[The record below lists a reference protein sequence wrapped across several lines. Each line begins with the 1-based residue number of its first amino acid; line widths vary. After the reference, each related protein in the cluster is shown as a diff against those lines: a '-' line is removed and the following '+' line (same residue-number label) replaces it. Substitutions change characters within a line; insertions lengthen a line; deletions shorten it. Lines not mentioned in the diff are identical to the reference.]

1 MNRTWLS
8 HLSPAH
14 RPCPAGGRLGRGNTM
29 NAPIRRDDRR
39 TSRAW
44 PQGHRP
50 LPALREAWSAPAL
63 IFGLAAALLPAAV
76 LLAPSPAAAHSR
88 SGDSHDHVTVQLS
101 PSTITE
107 GQTTTVGF
115 SVSGPRVMTRYGSG
129 NAAQHNTAY
138 MDVTKTAATPT
149 ATGAGAV
156 SLSSNTRFSWT
167 AYLNGRTGSGTFDQ
181 STASGTVTITTA
193 DDSVSTGPRTV
204 TVGLTFPCVN
214 PSQQYWYVYSDLC
227 PFVQSATLTILDN
240 DMGLVL
246 GAVAGQAT
254 EAGGTAAFP
263 VTLNSTPTAAVNVAV
278 ASRDT
283 TEGTA
288 APTAL
293 AFSTSTWNTAQTVTV
308 TGADDAAD
316 DGDVAWNV
324 RLTTTSSDTDYNA
337 LTEDVAVTT
346 TDDDDPP
353 GVTLMLNPATVSE
366 SAGEATVTAR
376 LAYPSSAATTLTV
389 TAVSGFFTVGAGA
402 AGEVVIAAGA
412 TTSTDTALVIAV
424 GNTTDE
430 PNRTATVTGTAANA
444 RATADST
451 TMTVTGATLTLTD
464 DDAAPTVGLFLS
476 PASVSENGG
485 VATVAAALSH
495 FSSEPS
501 TVTVTPV
508 VGAYTVGTPA
518 AYVIPAGQDV
528 VASGAVAVLVTA
540 VDDSI
545 HQGTA
550 PRTTTVTATFTNPQG
565 AGAVNGAT
573 LTLTD
578 DETRP
583 TAALVLTPAAI
594 AENGGVATV
603 TATLSGRSTQAVT
616 LTVATTAG
624 TGAMAA
630 DFAQSGTT
638 LMIAAG
644 TTASTGAVTVTA
656 NDNNVATGSKQVTVS
671 GTATGG
677 HGITAATG
685 ATLTLTD
692 DDTPQATLVLT
703 PTSIAENGRVA
714 TVTATLDRQSTSP
727 VTVTVSATAG
737 TGAVAGDFTLST
749 TPRLL
754 FAATATT
761 STGLVTITAVPNETD
776 APNKSV
782 IVSGVATDTGG
793 LTNDPPAVTL
803 TITDDDAAPGVTLS
817 LAPASIAEPSGV
829 STVSATLSHPS
840 SEPSTV
846 TVTAVSGA
854 YTAGTDATI
863 VIAAGATTAAADT
876 ATIRVVN
883 DDLYHGSGG
892 RSATVTGSLTNSQGA
907 GAVTGAALTITDDE
921 NLPTASL
928 LLSPLSGSISEN
940 GGVVTITAQQAGLS
954 GKSSEATTLTVAVTP
969 LASSGAVA
977 GDFTQTG
984 TTLTIAAGSLTSTGL
999 VTVTG
1004 VDNNVDAA
1012 DKLLQ
1017 ISATAAG
1024 GNGIQNPG
1032 LTALTLTNDDD
1043 ATASLVLTPAA
1054 ISEEAGISTVTA
1066 QLSHPTTAAAMLTV
1080 STTAVAPA
1088 VAGDFTQSGTS
1099 LTIAA
1104 GATTSTGLVT
1114 VLAVGNS
1121 ATTGNKQVTVSATAA
1136 GGRGV
1141 ANPAAKTL
1149 IIRDDEFGLSESA
1162 VSGQATEAGG
1172 QATFTVRLNTQ
1183 PMAAVAVAVTS
1194 QDTGEGTV
1202 SPSTMT
1208 FSAGTWNTE
1217 QTVTVTGVDDNVDD
1231 GTVTWQVRLD
1241 TSSSGDSD
1249 YNALN
1254 DVDVDVTTT
1263 DNDDAP
1269 TVTLALNPSSVAEMG
1284 GVATVTAT
1292 LSHASGAE
1300 TALTVTA
1307 VSGFFTAGSGAAGV
1321 VVIPAEQTTSTDVA
1335 TVTAVDNTT
1344 DEPDRTATVTATVG
1358 NARAAADGTTMTVTG
1373 ATLTLTD
1380 DDDAPGVVLSVNP
1393 ASVAENGGMAT
1404 VTATLAHPSSD
1415 PSTVTVTAVP
1425 GAYTVGSDATI
1436 IIAAGST
1443 TAASDTAAVA
1453 GVDDDVHQGS
1463 AGRSVTVTGRLTNT
1477 QGAGMVTG
1485 AALTLTDD
1493 ETLPV
1498 VMLALGPTSVSENG
1512 GVSMVTATL
1521 TGPSSMAVMVTVAAA
1536 PVASTGAVAGDFT
1549 LSPAPTLTIAAGETT
1564 STGTV
1569 TVTGVDNDVDVGTG
1583 TKSVTVT
1590 GTAAG
1595 GNGVAAPSAATL
1607 TITDDDATT
1616 ATLVLTPSAI
1626 LENGGVS
1633 TVTAR
1638 LSHRT
1643 TQATTLT
1650 VSATEGANTVAG
1662 NFTLSPA
1669 PTLIIGATATTSAGL
1684 VTVSAVD
1691 DSDATGTK
1699 SVTVSA
1705 TATGGNSV
1713 ADPGAKTLI
1722 IRDDELGLSE
1732 SAVSGQATEAGGQAT
1747 FTVRLNTQPMAAVAV
1762 AVTSQDTGEGTVSP
1776 PTMTFSAGTWNTAQT
1791 VTVTGVD
1798 DNVDDGPVTWQVRL
1812 ATSSSG
1818 DSAYNALNDVDVDV
1832 TTTDDDDA
1840 PGVTLALNPASIT
1853 ESGAGSTA
1861 TVTATLAYP
1870 SGAATTV
1877 TVTATPVA
1885 PATAADIT
1893 LSPPA
1898 TLIVAAGATVSTGT
1912 VTVTAN
1918 DNAVDADDKTVTVAG
1933 TAANARA
1940 TADGM
1945 TISVTAATLTLTDD
1959 DERGFVFNPADLVVA
1974 AGSTAAYTVALTS
1987 QPTAGATVTVT
1998 LTPDAAVTVEPESLT
2013 FTATTWTTAQPV
2025 TLTVAAGTTAPAS
2038 LVEHR
2043 VTGGA
2048 YETEMKA
2055 LPVTRMAVPRI
2066 GTGEPIETRAAA
2078 GEHHV
2083 LRDNQL
2089 VTVTQ
2094 AAGVPAGMA
2103 FTPAARLTR
2112 PLTVAVRPLSEVEA
2126 AAAAGSG
2133 YRLGLPAERAALDV
2147 TVTPPQSGRLCLPV
2161 SDELLARAASRTLVL
2176 LRAGEPLERSMRES
2190 WVDAAGRTRVRICAN
2205 VPSSFSPF
2213 AVGFEDRPVAFSA
2226 AAQARSWDFT
2236 FETGRK
2242 RSYELPAVE
2251 TGDGVTYRV
2260 KEEDDLPD
2268 GLGYI
2273 LPGEA
2278 AHGGTITGT
2287 ARAPMAKQNYT
2298 LIATDTYNQEAELPF
2313 TIEVQPG
2320 IERRDLALVLAGIG
2334 RTLASDAVEILGSRS
2349 GPPPS
2354 RLHVTLGGQVL
2365 RLTAPAGS
2373 APAPAAPSASGTP
2386 SPLASAPS
2394 PLAGEG
2400 RGEGAAVAAP
2410 AATPGP
2416 SPWQRVTGV
2425 AVGVA
2430 RALGVTLDTPALP
2443 AAGGAQSEDSTFPS
2457 AQTILAR
2464 APADPRRPASPTW
2477 RSPLSLQPVSAKDL
2491 LARSAFELPL
2501 TRTDADGLPTWTVWG
2516 RGAASGFSG
2525 QPEEG
2530 FKMDG
2535 TLYSGYLGLD
2545 YRQASLLM
2553 GLAVAHSTGTVDYER
2568 TGGTTAGVDVQ
2579 LTSLLPYAHWQPYAG
2594 LGLWGLLGAG
2604 WGEMD
2609 LKAVGDPTT
2618 YSTALT
2624 SWLGAVGG
2632 RQALTT
2638 WQGIDLAAKTD
2649 AFLTTLRSEA
2659 KTNLPGARGHA
2670 ERVRLLLEGQT
2681 AVALSPVSRVQPRLE
2696 VGGRW
2701 DSGTA
2706 EQGLGLELGGG
2717 LAYTQTEWGLSV
2729 DMQGRYLL
2737 VHEDG
2742 AFEDWGASVNVRLDP
2757 GLGGE
2762 GAYLTVAPVWGQPG
2776 SGVEQLWG
2784 QAAAVPGGPPAARA
2798 AGWRPG
2804 NVEIDVGYGLALA
2817 DGRGLLTPYG
2827 GLVLGDPGTAR
2838 YRLGSR
2844 WALSTLLDL
2853 RIEGE
2858 RAEQPGQAAA
2868 HGVSV
2873 RLGWQW

>member
-1 MNRTWLS
+1 MSL
-8 HLSPAH
+8 PA
-14 RPCPAGGRLGRGNTM
+14 RLWGGGGGGTM
-29 NAPIRRDDRR
+29 NTPRSR
-39 TSRAW
+39 TTGPVPPW
-44 PQGHRP
+44 PWGHW
-50 LPALREAWSAPAL
+50 AVSAPARGV
-63 IFGLAAALLPAAV
+63 GLAAALLTAAV
-76 LLAPSPAAAHSR
+76 LLAPSSAAAHSR
-88 SGDSHDHVTVQLS
+88 GGDPHSHVTVELN

-107 GQTTTVGF
+107 GQTTTVGL
-115 SVSGPRVMTRYGSG
+115 SVSGDTTLDYYSG
-129 NAAQHNTAY
+129 AAGRSRHATAY
-138 MDVTKTAATPT
+138 MDVTKTAAAPT

-156 SLSSNTRFSWT
+156 TFSTNTRFSWES
-167 AYLNGRTGSGTFDQ
+167 YLNGRTGAGTFAQ
-181 STASGTVTITTA
+181 STASGTVTITAA
-193 DDSVSTGPRTV
+193 DDSVRTGTRTV
-204 TVGLTFPCVN
+204 TVGLTFLCN
-214 PSQQYWYVYSDLC
+214 PTPTHYWYNYTDFC
-227 PFVQSATLTILDN
+227 PEVHTATLTIEDN
-240 DMGLVL
+240 DTIPISLALGAPTINESGAGNSTTVRATLGSAATATVLVAVSPTSSTDFTWTGGTTLTIASGATTSTNMLTITATDDATGGNKTVTLTGSPPSSSYSAGTATLTIVDDDARIVLSESALTVREETTGTYTVALSMAPTGNVQVRVERGASDYVLNQAGGTQAVRQDLTFTTSTWNTGQVITVIALQDNDAIGSSADISHYTINGATADDYDDAATSLPLTIMDDDAGIVVSRGTGPLALTEPNAATYTVTLGGAPGGTVVVGVSSDDAGAVTVGPASLTFSTSTWNTGRVVTVTAVDDADGTNETVTVTHAVNDASSSDEFDPAPDVTFTVTVTDDEFGLVV
-246 GAVAGQAT
+246 GSVTGQAT
-254 EAGGTAAFP
+254 EGGGTAAFP
-263 VTLNSTPTAAVNVAV
+263 VTLLSAPAAAVTVAV
-278 ASRDT
+278 ASQDT

-288 APTAL
+288 APAAL
-293 AFSTSTWNTAQTVTV
+293 TFSPTTWNTAQTVIV

-316 DGDVAWNV
+316 DGNAAWDV
-324 RLTTTSSDTDYNA
+324 RLTTTSTTGDRYHG
-337 LTEDVAVTT
+337 LQEDVAVTT
-346 TDDDDPP
+346 TDNDGPP
-353 GVTLMLNPATVSE
+353 GVTVMLNPAAVSE
-366 SAGEATVTAR
+366 SAGVATVTAR

-389 TAVSGFFTVGAGA
+389 TAVSGAFTVGAGT
-402 AGEVVIAAGA
+402 AGTVAIAAGA
-412 TTSTDTALVIAV
+412 TTSTDFALVTAV

-430 PNRTATVTGTAANA
+430 PSRTATVTGTAANA

-451 TMTVTGATLTLTD
+451 TMMVTGATLTL
-464 DDAAPTVGLFLS
+464 
-476 PASVSENGG
+476 
-485 VATVAAALSH
+485 
-495 FSSEPS
+495 
-501 TVTVTPV
+501 
-508 VGAYTVGTPA
+508 
-518 AYVIPAGQDV
+518 
-528 VASGAVAVLVTA
+528 
-540 VDDSI
+540 
-545 HQGTA
+545 
-550 PRTTTVTATFTNPQG
+550 
-565 AGAVNGAT
+565 
-573 LTLTD
+573 
-578 DETRP
+578 
-583 TAALVLTPAAI
+583 
-594 AENGGVATV
+594 
-603 TATLSGRSTQAVT
+603 
-616 LTVATTAG
+616 
-624 TGAMAA
+624 
-630 DFAQSGTT
+630 
-638 LMIAAG
+638 
-644 TTASTGAVTVTA
+644 
-656 NDNNVATGSKQVTVS
+656 
-671 GTATGG
+671 
-677 HGITAATG
+677 
-685 ATLTLTD
+685 
-692 DDTPQATLVLT
+692 
-703 PTSIAENGRVA
+703 
-714 TVTATLDRQSTSP
+714 
-727 VTVTVSATAG
+727 
-737 TGAVAGDFTLST
+737 
-749 TPRLL
+749 
-754 FAATATT
+754 
-761 STGLVTITAVPNETD
+761 
-776 APNKSV
+776 
-782 IVSGVATDTGG
+782 
-793 LTNDPPAVTL
+793 
-803 TITDDDAAPGVTLS
+803 TDDDAAPGVTLS

-840 SEPSTV
+840 SEPTTL

-876 ATIRVVN
+876 ATIRVVD
-883 DDLYHGSGG
+883 DDLHHGSGG

-928 LLSPLSGSISEN
+928 LLSPLSGLISEN
-940 GGVVTITAQQAGLS
+940 GGVATITAQLAGLS
-954 GKSSEATTLTVAVTP
+954 GKSSEATTVTVAVTP
-969 LASSGAVA
+969 VASSGAVA

-984 TTLTIAAGSLTSTGL
+984 TTLTIAAGSLTSMGL

-1012 DKLLQ
+1012 DKLLR

-1032 LTALTLTNDDD
+1032 LAALTLTNDDD
-1043 ATASLVLTPAA
+1043 ATATLVLTPAA
-1054 ISEEAGISTVTA
+1054 ISEEAGISTVSA

-1088 VAGDFTQSGTS
+1088 VAGDFTQTGTS

-1104 GATTSTGLVT
+1104 GMTTSTGLVT

-1121 ATTGNKQVTVSATAA
+1121 AITGNKQVRVSATAA

-1263 DNDDAP
+1263 DNDGPP
-1269 TVTLALNPSSVAEMG
+1269 TVTMALNPSSVAEMG

-1380 DDDAPGVVLSVNP
+1380 DDDAPGVMLSVNP
-1393 ASVAENGGMAT
+1393 ASVAENGGVAT
-1404 VTATLAHPSSD
+1404 VTATLAHPSSN

-1425 GAYTVGSDATI
+1425 GAYTVSDATI

-1463 AGRSVTVTGRLTNT
+1463 AGRSVTVTGRLTNP

-1626 LENGGVS
+1626 LEDMGVS

-1650 VSATEGANTVAG
+1650 VSAAAGANAGAG
-1662 NFTLSPA
+1662 NFMLSTASTLN
-1669 PTLIIGATATTSAGL
+1669 IGANATTSTGL
-1684 VTVSAVD
+1684 VTVTAVND
-1691 DSDATGTK
+1691 NDATGNK
-1699 SVTVSA
+1699 QVTVSA
-1705 TATGGNSV
+1705 TAAGGNGV
-1713 ADPGAKTLI
+1713 ADPGDKTLI
-1722 IRDDELGLSE
+1722 IRDDEFGLDLGVTVAAGLT
-1732 SAVSGQATEAGGQAT
+1732 VTEAGGTAT
-1747 FTVRLNTQPMAAVAV
+1747 FTLALLTQPSAAVAV
-1762 AVTSQDTGEGTVSP
+1762 AVSSRDPGEGTASP
-1776 PTMTFSAGTWNTAQT
+1776 SSLTFTTGNWNTAQT

-1798 DNVDDGPVTWQVRL
+1798 DNVDDGPVTWQVW
-1812 ATSSSG
+1812 
-1818 DSAYNALNDVDVDV
+1818 LNPGSDDASYDGIDEDVDV

-1840 PGVTLALNPASIT
+1840 PGVTLVLTPPAIT
-1853 ESGAGSTA
+1853 EAGGVS
-1861 TVTATLAYP
+1861 TVTATLAHP

-1877 TVTATPVA
+1877 TVRATPVA
-1885 PATAADIT
+1885 PAVPADAADVT
-1893 LSPPA
+1893 LSTPA
-1898 TLIVAAGATVSTGT
+1898 TLIVAAGATGSTGT

-1918 DNAVDADDKTVTVAG
+1918 DNAVDTADKAVTVSA
-1933 TAANARA
+1933 TVENALGG
-1940 TADGM
+1940 GM
-1945 TISVTAATLTLTDD
+1945 VREATLTLRDD
-1959 DERGFVFNPADLVVA
+1959 DERGMTFVPAALVVA
-1974 AGSTAAYTVALTS
+1974 AGGTATYTVALTS
-1987 QPTAGATVTVT
+1987 KPTGPVTVT
-1998 LTPDAAVTVEPESLT
+1998 LTPDATVTVDPTSLP
-2013 FTATTWTTAQPV
+2013 FTATSWATAQPV
-2025 TLTVAAGTTAPAS
+2025 TLTVAAGTTAPAN
-2038 LVEHR
+2038 LVDHR
-2043 VTGGA
+2043 GTGGD
-2048 YETEMKA
+2048 YEGTTQA
-2055 LPVTRMAVPRI
+2055 LPVTRMSVPVI
-2066 GTGEPIETRAAA
+2066 EPNEPIETTDEA
-2078 GEHHV
+2078 GVHHV

-2094 AAGVPAGMA
+2094 AAGVPARVT
-2103 FTPAARLTR
+2103 FRPQTSLTR
-2112 PLTVAVRPLSEVEA
+2112 PLTVAVRPLSEAEA
-2126 AAAAGSG
+2126 DDAVGSG
-2133 YRLGLPAERAALDV
+2133 ISLGLPTERVALDV
-2147 TVTPPQSGRLCLPV
+2147 RVIPSRPGRLCLPV
-2161 SDELLARAASRTLVL
+2161 SGALWDRAAGRTLRL
-2176 LRAGEPLERSMRES
+2176 LRAGEPVAGSAEERGTDET
-2190 WVDAAGRTRVRICAN
+2190 GRTRVLRVCAR
-2205 VPSSFSPF
+2205 VEAFSPF
-2213 AVGFEDRPVAFSA
+2213 AVGFEDQEVAFGA
-2226 AAQARSWDFT
+2226 GARARRWEFI
-2236 FETGRK
+2236 FQTGRPEESEPFP
-2242 RSYELPAVE
+2242 RA
-2251 TGDGVTYRV
+2251 TGDGRITYGV
-2260 KEEDDLPD
+2260 KEADALPA
-2268 GLGYI
+2268 GLAHVR
-2273 LPGEA
+2273 PEEA
-2278 AHGGTITGT
+2278 AHGGTIKGT
-2287 ARAPMAKQNYT
+2287 ATAPMAQRAYT
-2298 LIATDTYNQEAELPF
+2298 LVATDADNQTAELPF
-2313 TIEVQPG
+2313 TIEVKPG
-2320 IERRDLALVLAGIG
+2320 IESRDLALVLAGVG

-2349 GPPPS
+2349 GPPPA

-2365 RLTAPAGS
+2365 RLTNPAGS
-2373 APAPAAPSASGTP
+2373 APAASPS
-2386 SPLASAPS
+2386 ASAPS

-2400 RGEGAAVAAP
+2400 GGEGAIPAAP
-2410 AATPGP
+2410 SGP

-2425 AVGVA
+2425 AVDVA
-2430 RALGVTLDTPALP
+2430 RALGVTLDTPALSP
-2443 AAGGAQSEDSTFPS
+2443 APTGPGRGDGSTFQRAHTLLS
-2457 AQTILAR
+2457 R
-2464 APADPRRPASPTW
+2464 APVDARRPASPTW
-2477 RSPLSLQPVSAKDL
+2477 RSPFRIQPVSAKDL

-2501 TRTDADGLPTWTVWG
+2501 TRTGDDGLPTWTLWG
-2516 RGAASGFSG
+2516 RGAASGFAG

-2545 YRQASLLM
+2545 YRPRSSLLM
-2553 GLAVAHSTGTVDYER
+2553 GLAVAHSTGQVDYER
-2568 TGGTTAGVDVQ
+2568 TGGTKAGVDVK
-2579 LTSLLPYAHWQPYAG
+2579 LTSLLPYAHWQPAAG
-2594 LGLWGLLGAG
+2594 LGVWGMLGAG
-2604 WGEMD
+2604 LGEMD
-2609 LKAVGDPTT
+2609 LKAAGDPRTHTT
-2618 YSTALT
+2618 DLT
-2624 SWLGAVGG
+2624 SWLGAIGG

-2649 AFLTTLRSEA
+2649 AFLTTVRSEA
-2659 KTNLPGARGHA
+2659 KMHLPEARGHA
-2670 ERVRLLLEGQT
+2670 QRVRLLLEGQT
-2681 AVALSPVSRVQPRLE
+2681 ALALSPGSHLRPRME
-2696 VGGRW
+2696 MGGRW

-2717 LAYTQTEWGLSV
+2717 LAYMQTEWGLSI

-2737 VHEDG
+2737 MHEDG

-2757 GLGGE
+2757 GIGGE
-2762 GAYLTVAPVWGQPG
+2762 GAYLMVAPVWGQPG
-2776 SGVEQLWG
+2776 SGVDQLWG
-2784 QAAAVPGGPPAARA
+2784 NAAAVPGGTPAARA
-2798 AGWRPG
+2798 AGWRPA
-2804 NVEIDVGYGLALA
+2804 NVEVDVGYGLALS

-2844 WALSTLLDL
+2844 WAVNTLLDL
-2853 RIEGE
+2853 SIEGE

-2868 HGVSV
+2868 HSVSV

>member
-1 MNRTWLS
+1 MTRTWLS

-29 NAPIRRDDRR
+29 NTPIRRDDRR

-50 LPALREAWSAPAL
+50 FPALREAWSAPAL

-76 LLAPSPAAAHSR
+76 LLAPSPAAAHNL
-88 SGDSHDHVTVQLS
+88 SGDPHSHVYVQLS

-115 SVSGPRVMTRYGSG
+115 SVSGDRTLDRYGTGSTHSR
-129 NAAQHNTAY
+129 HNTAH

-156 SLSSNTRFSWT
+156 TLSSNTRFSWT
-167 AYLNGRTGSGTFDQ
+167 NYLNGRPNAGTFDQ

-193 DDSVSTGPRTV
+193 DDSVMTGSRTV
-204 TVGLTFPCVN
+204 TVGLTFSCSPGETD
-214 PSQQYWYVYSDLC
+214 YWYNYTDHC
-227 PFVQSATLTILDN
+227 PIIHNATLTIEDNETIPISLALGAPTIAESGAGNSTTVQATLGSAPTATVLVAVSPTSSTDFTWTGGTTLTIASGATTSTNMLTITAIDDATGGNKTVTLTGTNPSATYSDGTATLTIVDDDARIVLSESDLTVREAETGTYTVRLSIQPTGNVQVRVDRGAADYVLNQEGGTQAVRQDLTFTTSTWNTGQVITVIALTDN
-240 DMGLVL
+240 DAIGSSANISHYTINGATADDYDDAAKTLPLTIMDDDAEIVVNRGTGPLAITEPNAATYTVTLGGTPGGTVVVGVTSDDAGAVTVAPASLTFGTFNWSTGQVVTVTAVDDADGTNETVTVTHAVNDASSSDEFDSAADVTFTVTVTDDEFGLVV
-246 GAVAGQAT
+246 GSVTGQAT
-254 EAGGTAAFP
+254 EAGGTATFP
-263 VTLNSTPTAAVNVAV
+263 VTLLSAPAAAVTVAV
-278 ASRDT
+278 ASQDT

-288 APTAL
+288 APAAL
-293 AFSTSTWNTAQTVTV
+293 TFSPTTWNTAQTVIV

-316 DGDVAWNV
+316 DGETTWNV
-324 RLTTTSSDTDYNA
+324 RLTTTSTTGDRYHN
-337 LTEDVAVTT
+337 LQEDVAVTT
-346 TDDDDPP
+346 TDNDGPP
-353 GVTLMLNPATVSE
+353 GVTVMLNPAAVSE
-366 SAGEATVTAR
+366 SAGVATVTAR
-376 LAYPSSAATTLTV
+376 LAYPSGAATTLTV

-402 AGEVVIAAGA
+402 AGTVLIAAGE
-412 TTSTDTALVIAV
+412 TTSTDTALVTAV

-444 RATADST
+444 LATADST
-451 TMTVTGATLTLTD
+451 TMMVTGATLTL
-464 DDAAPTVGLFLS
+464 
-476 PASVSENGG
+476 
-485 VATVAAALSH
+485 
-495 FSSEPS
+495 
-501 TVTVTPV
+501 
-508 VGAYTVGTPA
+508 
-518 AYVIPAGQDV
+518 
-528 VASGAVAVLVTA
+528 
-540 VDDSI
+540 
-545 HQGTA
+545 
-550 PRTTTVTATFTNPQG
+550 
-565 AGAVNGAT
+565 
-573 LTLTD
+573 
-578 DETRP
+578 
-583 TAALVLTPAAI
+583 
-594 AENGGVATV
+594 
-603 TATLSGRSTQAVT
+603 
-616 LTVATTAG
+616 
-624 TGAMAA
+624 
-630 DFAQSGTT
+630 
-638 LMIAAG
+638 
-644 TTASTGAVTVTA
+644 
-656 NDNNVATGSKQVTVS
+656 
-671 GTATGG
+671 
-677 HGITAATG
+677 
-685 ATLTLTD
+685 
-692 DDTPQATLVLT
+692 
-703 PTSIAENGRVA
+703 
-714 TVTATLDRQSTSP
+714 
-727 VTVTVSATAG
+727 
-737 TGAVAGDFTLST
+737 
-749 TPRLL
+749 
-754 FAATATT
+754 
-761 STGLVTITAVPNETD
+761 
-776 APNKSV
+776 
-782 IVSGVATDTGG
+782 
-793 LTNDPPAVTL
+793 
-803 TITDDDAAPGVTLS
+803 TDDDAAPGVTLS
-817 LAPASIAEPSGV
+817 LAPASIAEPGGV

-1141 ANPAAKTL
+1141 ANPDAKTL

-1885 PATAADIT
+1885 PAAAADIT

-2112 PLTVAVRPLSEVEA
+2112 PLTVAVRPLSEAEA

-2176 LRAGEPLERSMRES
+2176 LRAGEPVDPEGSMRES

-2260 KEEDDLPD
+2260 EEEDDLPD
-2268 GLGYI
+2268 GLAHVR
-2273 LPGEA
+2273 PEEA

-2287 ARAPMAKQNYT
+2287 ARAPMAKQPYM
-2298 LIATDTYNQEAELPF
+2298 LIATDAYNQEAELPF

-2373 APAPAAPSASGTP
+2373 APAPAAPSAAGAP

-2400 RGEGAAVAAP
+2400 RGEGAAAVAP

-2457 AQTILAR
+2457 AQTILSR

-2757 GLGGE
+2757 GVGGE

-2853 RIEGE
+2853 NIEGE